1 MLISASS
8 YQILKMLCMV
18 FVVLLSVIILRRVY
32 NLVQYLALLVVIGG
46 LTVVTLSDVY
56 SASAPS
62 AN

>member
-32 NLVQYLALLVVIGG
+32 NLAQYLALLVVIGG
-46 LTVVTLSDVY
+46 LTIVTLSDVY
-56 SASAPS
+56 SAPAPS